1 MNLLNGMVMV
11 TTETRNWFIL
21 SNESLTKYFYQM
33 NTKKILKKP
42 NFIESQIKYLIKKSI
57 LTFEP
62 KYFFVVVIKLTFDS
76 FFFLDTKPGAGK
88 KTHSN
93 VLRQIF

>member
-33 NTKKILKKP
+33 NTKKI
-42 NFIESQIKYLIKKSI
+42 F
-57 LTFEP
+57 
-62 KYFFVVVIKLTFDS
+62 
-76 FFFLDTKPGAGK
+76 K
-88 KTHSN
+88 KTQ
-93 VLRQIF
+93 LY